1 MNFLEAKNYI
11 KNCEQNWE
19 SLKNQF
25 NGRERQLLNDA
36 YLVISYDFGQFNLSE
51 FRVEDIALHHS
62 SLLIETDFNLEFV
75 KLVKKR
81 DLLMGQIKGFQD
93 RDVLQHITRQI
104 ERINTGVLQLNEF
117 RVEARFTQ
125 LKFDLIQKLKDSE
138 FVDKSKTDM
147 SLVSIRVV
155 LR

>member
-1 MNFLEAKNYI
+1 M
-11 KNCEQNWE
+11 
-19 SLKNQF
+19 
-25 NGRERQLLNDA
+25 
-36 YLVISYDFGQFNLSE
+36 
-51 FRVEDIALHHS
+51 HHS